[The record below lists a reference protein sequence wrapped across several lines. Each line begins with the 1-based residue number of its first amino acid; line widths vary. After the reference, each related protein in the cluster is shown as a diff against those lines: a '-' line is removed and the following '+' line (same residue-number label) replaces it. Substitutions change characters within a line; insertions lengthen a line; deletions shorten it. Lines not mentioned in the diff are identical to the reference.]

1 MFKTY
6 YKPDQSDNYY
16 PQSKKNTESICI
28 FSIGY
33 SKPWP
38 NYETQIMR
46 RELYVLHYVKSG
58 SIFYLGRVW
67 QAPLILLMTPDK
79 PQWYKIPADSLPY
92 EQYWIVFSGTV
103 AKELLEKAG
112 LPSEN
117 AVIPCPYVEK
127 AYQIFEELTDAKSYT
142 DVDDSY
148 YMLSGFFRLLA
159 LHPKSLSQKEKAK
172 NISPI
177 IQEILNHI
185 HQNYAER
192 ITEQDLANLVN
203 LSTNYMHRRFCAE
216 VGMPP
221 IHYLNRYRIRCAKR
235 LLVDSEFSIARISES
250 VGIPDSNYFCRVF
263 QKHSQNRSPS
273 EYRKQH
279 KQTQRN

>member
-28 FSIGY
+28 SSIGY
-33 SKPWP
+33 SRPWP
-38 NYETQIMR
+38 DYETQIMR

-58 SIFYLGRVW
+58 SAFYLGKTW
-67 QAPLILLMTPDK
+67 KAPMILLMTPDT
-79 PQWYKIPADSLPY
+79 PQWYKVPSDSPPY
-92 EQYWIVFSGTV
+92 EQYWILFSGSAV
-103 AKELLEKAG
+103 KELLEKAG
-112 LPSEN
+112 LPTQN

-148 YMLSGFFRLLA
+148 YMLSGLFRLLA
-159 LHPKSLSQKEKAK
+159 LHARSLEQKAQSQKR
-172 NISPI
+172 SPAT
-177 IQEILNHI
+177 QEILDYI

-192 ITEQDLANLVN
+192 ITEQELATLVN
-203 LSTNYMHRRFCAE
+203 LSVNYMHRRFCAE

-235 LLVDSEFSIARISES
+235 LLADSEFSIARIAES

-279 KQTQRN
+279 KQTQRG